1 MNIAS
6 SRAGQEIVDQA
17 GHRAFVFKWNSLSDI
32 TATTSSPWHWAM
44 SPTDLLPWRRIK
56 RMKNQTSAPPLPET
70 PDVSIHMMTR
80 ETRSMM
86 ALQLLTSVWTEIP
99 TCSSH
104 NLSSKDC
111 TVFSNTPPQPSSP
124 PPRGLPRFSG
134 RCERRSGVERSRL
147 CWVLVLP
154 MFDVFCCP
162 WSCCVCWHLAARLS
176 DVKVTIVC
184 WGRRT
189 CRQAAPTTL
198 MFNTFKM
205 RGRNQTKTDKEH
217 PESHKGKLTEFNWSV
232 LDHDNWWCHSGTKKT
247 DDWSSLYSVCNDKLF
262 C

>member
-124 PPRGLPRFSG
+124 PPRGLPRF
-134 RCERRSGVERSRL
+134 R
-147 CWVLVLP
+147 
-154 MFDVFCCP
+154 DV
-162 WSCCVCWHLAARLS
+162 V
-176 DVKVTIVC
+176 
-184 WGRRT
+184 
-189 CRQAAPTTL
+189 
-198 MFNTFKM
+198 
-205 RGRNQTKTDKEH
+205 RGD
-217 PESHKGKLTEFNWSV
+217 PESRGLVCAECSFFRCLMSSAV
-232 LDHDNWWCHSGTKKT
+232 LDPVVFADT
-247 DDWSSLYSVCNDKLF
+247 LQPVCQMLKSQL
-262 C
+262 CVEAGGPAGRQLQQR